1 MLPLRGCG
9 NFLEKVTCDKCLK
22 VFHIVTN
29 DRLAIVMIT
38 DTDMPPVIARESPA
52 GLGLGLGLGVGNLV
66 LITEIRIVNW
76 SDRLAALLFKS

>member
-38 DTDMPPVIARESPA
+38 DTDMPPVPAREVPA
-52 GLGLGLGLGVGNLV
+52 GLGLGVGNLV

>member
-29 DRLAIVMIT
+29 DRAAIVTISAM
-38 DTDMPPVIARESPA
+38 VSIATA
-52 GLGLGLGLGVGNLV
+52 QGGDCLGMGNLI
-66 LITEIRIVNW
+66 LISEIRIVNW
-76 SDRLAALLFKS
+76 SDGLVGLFSKS